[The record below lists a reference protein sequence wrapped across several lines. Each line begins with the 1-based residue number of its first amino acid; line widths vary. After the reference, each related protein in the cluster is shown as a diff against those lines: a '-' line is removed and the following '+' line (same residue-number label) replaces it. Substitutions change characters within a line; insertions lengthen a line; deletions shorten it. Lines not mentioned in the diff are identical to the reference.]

1 VLDVNGLLI
10 ERSMAAL
17 CDVHNVP
24 VEADQRVG
32 AFHIYNRPGL
42 HAFVRML
49 LDRFVVGVWSSARQH
64 NLRGMV
70 RHIFGAYED
79 RLAFVWGQEACSYAG
94 TSAKKK
100 PLFLKEL
107 GRLWT
112 EPAFAP
118 FGPHNTL
125 LVDDDAYKAARNP
138 PHTAI
143 HPAKV
148 RRAARA
154 GWRSLSRSG
163 QLARADATPAC
174 ALQFLWQAG
183 DDDALLEGGA
193 LWDYLL
199 RLSTEC
205 TVCEWV
211 QQHPFEVA
219 PLPADQ
225 GGEGDSAAATRSA
238 QQRTDA
244 HSGASGGGTA
254 V

>member
-1 VLDVNGLLI
+1 MALANPEEVTLLDELEAGGVSGDGAPLGNPEEVALPDEVDDSMFDAPAPRAAPTWKAPPRHLLVRRSPLHHRQHMRTAHTQARAQVLDVNGLLI

-17 CDVHNVP
+17 CDAHNVP

-42 HAFVRML
+42 HAFVSML
-49 LDRFVVGVWSSARQH
+49 LERFVVGVWSSARQH

-70 RHIFGAYED
+70 RHIFGAHED

-148 RRAARA
+148 RRASEPCQVGRAAGRRRAR
-154 GWRSLSRSG
+154 
-163 QLARADATPAC
+163 
-174 ALQFLWQAG
+174 
-183 DDDALLEGGA
+183 
-193 LWDYLL
+193 
-199 RLSTEC
+199 
-205 TVCEWV
+205 
-211 QQHPFEVA
+211 
-219 PLPADQ
+219 
-225 GGEGDSAAATRSA
+225 
-238 QQRTDA
+238 
-244 HSGASGGGTA
+244 
-254 V
+254 